1 MKNRLTTKIEI
12 AYALY
17 RVGRKFGKGK
27 WQAIRFAI
35 REIKPR

>member
-1 MKNRLTTKIEI
+1 MKNTLTAKIEI

-17 RVGRKFGKGK
+17 RVGRKFGKSK
-27 WQAIRFAI
+27 WQAIRYAM